1 MVQQKIVM
9 RLTMGDTKKRA
20 KALQTAV
27 GLRGVVSATLEDDK
41 IVVVGDV
48 DSVTLT
54 RVLRKKMGHVD
65 LLSVAE
71 EKKEDKKDEKK
82 EEKTPEPVLTWPTHG
97 PFIYPYSNPIMI
109 REDPYYRE
117 PGCMIM

>member
-27 GLRGVVSATLEDDK
+27 GLHGVVSATLEDDK